1 MTQALPVPQTAVVE
15 RHALAA
21 PVRHLARVLD
31 EVAQAT
37 VPREQT
43 PQRPTPAPARMPRP
57 VASD

>member
-1 MTQALPVPQTAVVE
+1 MTPALPVPQTAVVE
-15 RHALAA
+15 RNDLSA

-31 EVAQAT
+31 EVAQDT

-43 PQRPTPAPARMPRP
+43 PQCPTSAPARMPCP